1 MSHVDDL
8 VQPGPEQIVRACRP
22 VLLWSHRS
30 LRCSTE
36 SRFAA
41 AGKSKIEIAGFCCE
55 APIPCN
61 LKCRR
66 NRKTDSQSSA
76 WRLVHGQHPK
86 LIAETREATTS
97 PGARA
102 SSPWPRVC
110 RTRCGRSAGQRVS
123 IAPGQGASPY
133 QSPVNGVVVQVSLQ
147 HAAEPRAGINDER
160 LAAVRYA
167 VSYRAIL
174 ALRESIVTR
183 RIVMRVSRD
192 RERGFQGIV
201 SNDFAGS

>member
-76 WRLVHGQHPK
+76 WRLVHGQLVRIRTIEPWN
-86 LIAETREATTS
+86 LTGTPNPALTS
-97 PGARA
+97 PTRSFAAERGPDPTRRHSNRGPVHHIVLQLKGDAVNREGLY
-102 SSPWPRVC
+102 SSM
-110 RTRCGRSAGQRVS
+110 SAG
-123 IAPGQGASPY
+123 
-133 QSPVNGVVVQVSLQ
+133 
-147 HAAEPRAGINDER
+147 
-160 LAAVRYA
+160 
-167 VSYRAIL
+167 
-174 ALRESIVTR
+174 
-183 RIVMRVSRD
+183 
-192 RERGFQGIV
+192 
-201 SNDFAGS
+201 